1 MTNPFRSTSVF
12 NLPLTLPVCQQMHA
26 AALLRVAR
34 GMETD
39 AVPGSVPVARLRE
52 LVHRFGT
59 EVCLAHPAEI
69 EHRFRGVTLSVYER
83 IEALYCSRLARS
95 IQIVTRILDAMARC
109 ENRPGVHAEAIW
121 AICLYLDERRLQQ
134 TSVTTEQIDATWWIG
149 EIVPGA
155 PATAEGGD
163 KDDASRS
170 VLVGVIDVSHAR
182 LLAFRRGAHGTKA
195 ELSALSLYDALV
207 NARHPHALGAGGLV
221 WQVPTSLV
229 TTGTLSE
236 PCKASCASLGMRI
249 ERALS
254 PLPLIEDLQQ
264 LWTDLRTRLA
274 VAPARWAVVFDSA
287 LNRAYGTSPLR
298 TREQADHRFGSLT
311 GYRRDPASLVP
322 ALRALLPSRD
332 AFISQEGEVLYDG
345 LHYADDLLSN
355 FSGSRVSVRR
365 SEQSEAAI
373 WVYLD
378 GEILCQAMA
387 RELARRDG
395 SYRSHRPGR

>member
-12 NLPLTLPVCQQMHA
+12 NLPLTLSVCQQMHA
-26 AALLRVAR
+26 AALLRAAR
-34 GMETD
+34 GMEADT
-39 AVPGSVPVARLRE
+39 VPSSVPVARLRE
-52 LVHRFGT
+52 LLHRFGP

-69 EHRFRGVTLSVYER
+69 EQRFRGVTLSVYER

-95 IQIVTRILDAMARC
+95 IQMVTRILDAMARC
-109 ENRPGVHAEAIW
+109 ANRPRVHEEAIW

-134 TSVTTEQIDATWWIG
+134 TSVTTEQLDATWWIG
-149 EIVPGA
+149 AIVPGA
-155 PATAEGGD
+155 PTTAEGGD
-163 KDDASRS
+163 DDDASHS
-170 VLVGVIDVSHAR
+170 ALVGVIDVSHSR
-182 LLAFRRGAHGTKA
+182 LLAFRRGMHGSEA

-207 NARHPHALGAGGLV
+207 NARHPHVLGAGGLV
-221 WQVPTSLV
+221 WQVPTHLV
-229 TTGTLSE
+229 TPGTLSE
-236 PCKASCASLGMRI
+236 TCKASCASLGIRI
-249 ERALS
+249 EHAS
-254 PLPLIEDLQQ
+254 YHLPLIEDLQQ
-264 LWTDLRTRLA
+264 LWTDLRTRLV

-298 TREQADHRFGSLT
+298 TREETDHRFGHLT

-322 ALRALLPSRD
+322 ALRALLPLRD
-332 AFISQEGEVLYDG
+332 AEILQEGEAPYDG
-345 LHYADDLLSN
+345 LHYADDLLSH
-355 FSGSRVSVRR
+355 FPGLHVSVRR
-365 SEQSEAAI
+365 SEQTEAAI

>member
-12 NLPLTLPVCQQMHA
+12 NLPLTLEVCQQIHA
-26 AALLRVAR
+26 VALLHVAR
-34 GMETD
+34 GMEMD
-39 AVPGSVPVARLRE
+39 AVPGSVPVAWLRE

-59 EVCLAHPAEI
+59 EVCLMHPAEI
-69 EHRFRGVTLSVYER
+69 EQRFRGVTLSVYQR

-95 IQIVTRILDAMARC
+95 IQMITRILDAMARC
-109 ENRPGVHAEAIW
+109 ENRPRVHEEAVW
-121 AICLYLDERRLQQ
+121 AICLYLEERRLQQ
-134 TSVTTEQIDATWWIG
+134 TSVTTEQLDATWWIG

-155 PATAEGGD
+155 PATTEGGD
-163 KDDASRS
+163 KEDASRS

-182 LLAFRRGAHGTKA
+182 LLASRQGAHGSEA

-221 WQVPTSLV
+221 WQVPTRLV
-229 TTGTLSE
+229 ATGTLSE
-236 PCKASCASLGMRI
+236 ACKASCASLGIRI
-249 ERALS
+249 ERASS
-254 PLPLIEDLQQ
+254 PAPLIEDLQQ
-264 LWTDLRTRLA
+264 LWTDLCTRLA
-274 VAPARWAVVFDSA
+274 VAPARWTVVFDSA

-298 TREQADHRFGSLT
+298 TREEADHRFGHLT
-311 GYRRDPASLVP
+311 GYQSDPAGLVP
-322 ALRALLPSRD
+322 ALRALLPLHD
-332 AFISQEGEVLYDG
+332 ASISQEGEVLYDG

-355 FSGSRVSVRR
+355 FPGSHVAVRQ

>member
-34 GMETD
+34 GMEAE
-39 AVPGSVPVARLRE
+39 AVPGSVPAARLRE
-52 LVHRFGT
+52 LASRFGP

-69 EHRFRGVTLSVYER
+69 EQRFHGVTLSVFQR

-95 IQIVTRILDAMARC
+95 IQMVTRILDAMARC
-109 ENRPGVHAEAIW
+109 ANHPRVHEEAIW

-134 TSVTTEQIDATWWIG
+134 TSVTTEQLDATWWIG

-155 PATAEGGD
+155 PATAKGGE
-163 KDDASRS
+163 DDASRYA
-170 VLVGVIDVSHAR
+170 LVGVIDVSHAR
-182 LLAFRRGAHGTKA
+182 LLAFRQGAHGSEA

-207 NARHPHALGAGGLV
+207 HARLPHPRGAGGLL
-221 WQVPTSLV
+221 WQVPTRLAA
-229 TTGTLSE
+229 TGTLSE
-236 PCKASCASLGMRI
+236 TCKAACASLGMRI
-249 ERALS
+249 ERTSS
-254 PLPLIEDLQQ
+254 PPPLTRDLQQ
-264 LWTDLRTRLA
+264 VWTDLRTRLA
-274 VAPARWAVVFDSA
+274 VAPARRGIVFDSA
-287 LNRAYGTSPLR
+287 LNRAYGTSPQR
-298 TREQADHRFGSLT
+298 TREEADHRFGRLT

-322 ALRALLPSRD
+322 ALRALLPLHDSS
-332 AFISQEGEVLYDG
+332 ISQEGEVLYNG
-345 LHYADDLLSN
+345 LHYADDLLSH
-355 FSGSRVSVRR
+355 FPGSHVAVRR

-395 SYRSHRPGR
+395 SYRSRRPGR

>member
-12 NLPLTLPVCQQMHA
+12 NLPLTLEVCQQMHA

-34 GMETD
+34 GMEMD
-39 AVPGSVPVARLRE
+39 AVPGSVSVAWLRE

-59 EVCLAHPAEI
+59 EVCLMHPAEI
-69 EHRFRGVTLSVYER
+69 EHRFRGVTLSVYQR

-95 IQIVTRILDAMARC
+95 IQMVTRIVDAMARC
-109 ENRPGVHAEAIW
+109 VSRPRVHEEAIW

-134 TSVTTEQIDATWWIG
+134 TSVTTEQLDATWWIG

-163 KDDASRS
+163 KEDASRS

-182 LLAFRRGAHGTKA
+182 LLAFRQGAHGSNA
-195 ELSALSLYDALV
+195 ELTALSLYDALV
-207 NARHPHALGAGGLV
+207 NARHPHPQGTGGLV
-221 WQVPTSLV
+221 WQVPTRLV
-229 TTGTLSE
+229 ATGTLSKT
-236 PCKASCASLGMRI
+236 CKASCASLGMKI
-249 ERALS
+249 ERASS
-254 PLPLIEDLQQ
+254 PAPLIEDLQQ
-264 LWTDLRTRLA
+264 LWTDLRTRL
-274 VAPARWAVVFDSA
+274 VVVPARWAVVFDSA

-298 TREQADHRFGSLT
+298 TREEADHRFGRLT
-311 GYRRDPASLVP
+311 GYQGDPASLVP
-322 ALRALLPSRD
+322 ALRALLPLHD
-332 AFISQEGEVLYDG
+332 ASISQKGEVLHDG
-345 LHYADDLLSN
+345 LHYVDDLLSN
-355 FSGSRVSVRR
+355 FPGSHVSVQR
-365 SEQSEAAI
+365 SEQTEAAI

>member
-12 NLPLTLPVCQQMHA
+12 NLPLTLSVCQQMHA

-34 GMETD
+34 GMEAD
-39 AVPGSVPVARLRE
+39 GVPGSVPAVRLRE
-52 LVHRFGT
+52 LLHRFGT

-69 EHRFRGVTLSVYER
+69 EQRFRGVTLSVYER

-95 IQIVTRILDAMARC
+95 IQMVTRILDAMAQC
-109 ENRPGVHAEAIW
+109 ENRTPVHEEAIW

-134 TSVTTEQIDATWWIG
+134 TGVTTQKLDATWWIG

-155 PATAEGGD
+155 PATAAGED
-163 KDDASRS
+163 KDDASRYA
-170 VLVGVIDVSHAR
+170 LVGVIDVSHAR
-182 LLAFRRGAHGTKA
+182 VLAFRGGAHGSEA

-207 NARHPHALGAGGLV
+207 HARLPHALGAGGLV
-221 WQVPTSLV
+221 WQVPTCLV
-229 TTGTLSE
+229 ATGILSE
-236 PCKASCASLGMRI
+236 ACKASCASLGMRI
-249 ERALS
+249 ERAS
-254 PLPLIEDLQQ
+254 FPVPLTQDLQQ
-264 LWTDLRTRLA
+264 LWTDMRMRLA

-298 TREQADHRFGSLT
+298 KREEADRRFGRLT
-311 GYRRDPASLVP
+311 GYQSDPASLVP
-322 ALRALLPSRD
+322 GLRALLPLHE
-332 AFISQEGEVLYDG
+332 AEILQEGEVIYDG
-345 LHYADDLLSN
+345 LHYADDLLSH
-355 FSGSRVSVRR
+355 FPGSRVAVRR

-378 GEILCQAMA
+378 GEMLCQATA

>member
-12 NLPLTLPVCQQMHA
+12 NRPLTLEVCQQMHA

-34 GMETD
+34 GMEMN
-39 AVPGSVPVARLRE
+39 AVPVSVPVARLRE
-52 LVHRFGT
+52 LLHRFGP

-69 EHRFRGVTLSVYER
+69 EHRFRGVTLSVYQR

-95 IQIVTRILDAMARC
+95 
-109 ENRPGVHAEAIW
+109 
-121 AICLYLDERRLQQ
+121 ICLYLDERRLQQ
-134 TSVTTEQIDATWWIG
+134 TSVTTHQLDATWWIG

-155 PATAEGGD
+155 PATAEGRD

-170 VLVGVIDVSHAR
+170 ALVGVIDVSHPR
-182 LLAFRRGAHGTKA
+182 VLAFRRGEHGSEA

-207 NARHPHALGAGGLV
+207 NARHPHVLGAGGLV
-221 WQVPTSLV
+221 WQVPTRLV
-229 TTGTLSE
+229 TTGALSE
-236 PCKASCASLGMRI
+236 TCKASCASLGMTI
-249 ERALS
+249 ERASS
-254 PLPLIEDLQQ
+254 PVPLIEDLQQ
-264 LWTDLRTRLA
+264 LWMDLRTRLV

-298 TREQADHRFGSLT
+298 TREETDHRFGRLT
-311 GYRRDPASLVP
+311 GYQSDPASLVP
-322 ALRALLPSRD
+322 ALRALLPLHDTSISR
-332 AFISQEGEVLYDG
+332 EGEVLYDG
-345 LHYADDLLSN
+345 LHYTDDLLSN
-355 FSGSRVSVRR
+355 FPGSHVSVRR
-365 SEQSEAAI
+365 PEQTEAAI

>member
-1 MTNPFRSTSVF
+1 MTNPFGSTSVF

-26 AALLRVAR
+26 AALLRAAR
-34 GMETD
+34 GMELD
-39 AVPGSVPVARLRE
+39 AIPGSVPVAWLRE
-52 LVHRFGT
+52 LLHRFGT

-69 EHRFRGVTLSVYER
+69 EHRFRGVTLSVYQR

-95 IQIVTRILDAMARC
+95 IQMVTRILEAMARC
-109 ENRPGVHAEAIW
+109 ANRPRVHEEAIW
-121 AICLYLDERRLQQ
+121 AICLYLEERRLQQ
-134 TSVTTEQIDATWWIG
+134 TSVTTDQLDTTWWIG

-155 PATAEGGD
+155 PAAAEGWE
-163 KDDASRS
+163 DDASRY
-170 VLVGVIDVSHAR
+170 VLVGVIDVPHAR
-182 LLAFRRGAHGTKA
+182 LLAFRQGAHGSEA

-207 NARHPHALGAGGLV
+207 NARLPHPQGAGGLV
-221 WQVPTSLV
+221 WQVPTHLV
-229 TTGTLSE
+229 VTGILSE
-236 PCKASCASLGMRI
+236 ACKAACASLGMSIKRTS
-249 ERALS
+249 A

-274 VAPARWAVVFDSA
+274 VAPARWAIVFDSA

-298 TREQADHRFGSLT
+298 TREEADHRFGSLT
-311 GYRRDPASLVP
+311 GYQSDPASLVP
-322 ALRALLPSRD
+322 ALRALLPSHD

-345 LHYADDLLSN
+345 LHYGDDLLSN
-355 FSGSRVSVRR
+355 FPGSHVSVRR
-365 SEQSEAAI
+365 SEQTEAAV
-373 WVYLD
+373 WVSLD

>member
-12 NLPLTLPVCQQMHA
+12 NLPLTLEVCQQMHA
-26 AALLRVAR
+26 TALLRVAR
-34 GMETD
+34 GTEAD

-52 LVHRFGT
+52 LLHRFGP

-69 EHRFRGVTLSVYER
+69 EQRFRGVTLSVYER

-95 IQIVTRILDAMARC
+95 VQMVTRILDAMARC
-109 ENRPGVHAEAIW
+109 ANRPGIHEEAIW
-121 AICLYLDERRLQQ
+121 AICLYLDERRYQQ
-134 TSVTTEQIDATWWIG
+134 TSVTMEQLDATWWIG

-155 PATAEGGD
+155 PAIAEGGD

-170 VLVGVIDVSHAR
+170 ALVGVIDVSHAR
-182 LLAFRRGAHGTKA
+182 LLAFRRGAHGSKA

-207 NARHPHALGAGGLV
+207 NARHPHPQGAGGLV
-221 WQVPTSLV
+221 WQVPTRLV
-229 TTGTLSE
+229 ATGTLSE
-236 PCKASCASLGMRI
+236 ACKASCASLGMRI
-249 ERALS
+249 ECAS
-254 PLPLIEDLQQ
+254 ASLPLTQDLQQ

-298 TREQADHRFGSLT
+298 AREEADHRFGSLI
-311 GYRRDPASLVP
+311 GYRRDPAGLVP
-322 ALRALLPSRD
+322 ALRALLPLHDSS
-332 AFISQEGEVLYDG
+332 ISQEGEVLYDG
-345 LHYADDLLSN
+345 LHYTDDLLSN
-355 FSGSRVSVRR
+355 FPGSRVAVRR
-365 SEQSEAAI
+365 SEQTEAAI
-373 WVYLD
+373 WVYLE

-395 SYRSHRPGR
+395 SYRSYRPGR

>member
-12 NLPLTLPVCQQMHA
+12 NLPLALEVCQQMHA
-26 AALLRVAR
+26 AALLRAAR
-34 GMETD
+34 DMEAD
-39 AVPGSVPVARLRE
+39 AVPRSVPVARLRE
-52 LVHRFGT
+52 LLHRFGP

-69 EHRFRGVTLSVYER
+69 EHRFRGVTLSVYQR

-95 IQIVTRILDAMARC
+95 IQMVTRIVDAMARC
-109 ENRPGVHAEAIW
+109 ENHPRVHEEAIW
-121 AICLYLDERRLQQ
+121 AICLYLEERRLQQ
-134 TSVTTEQIDATWWIG
+134 TSVTTDQLDATWWIG

-155 PATAEGGD
+155 FAGSEDGD
-163 KDDASRS
+163 KDDTSRYA
-170 VLVGVIDVSHAR
+170 LVGVIDVSHPR
-182 LLAFRRGAHGTKA
+182 LLTFRRGAHGSEA

-207 NARHPHALGAGGLV
+207 NVRYPHPQGAGGLV
-221 WQVPTSLV
+221 WQVPTRLV

-236 PCKASCASLGMRI
+236 ACKASCALLGMRI
-249 ERALS
+249 ERASS
-254 PLPLIEDLQQ
+254 PVPLIEDLQQ
-264 LWTDLRTRLA
+264 LWTDLRTRLV

-298 TREQADHRFGSLT
+298 TREEADHRFGHLT
-311 GYRRDPASLVP
+311 GYQSDPASLVP
-322 ALRALLPSRD
+322 ALRALLPLHDASISR
-332 AFISQEGEVLYDG
+332 EGEVLYDG
-345 LHYADDLLSN
+345 LHYTDDLLSN
-355 FSGSRVSVRR
+355 FPGSHVSVRR
-365 SEQSEAAI
+365 PEQTEAAI

>member
-1 MTNPFRSTSVF
+1 MMNPFRSTSVF
-12 NLPLTLPVCQQMHA
+12 NLPLTLAVCQQMHA
-26 AALLRVAR
+26 AALLRAAR
-34 GMETD
+34 GMEAET
-39 AVPGSVPVARLRE
+39 VPGSVPVARLRE
-52 LVHRFGT
+52 LLPRFGP

-69 EHRFRGVTLSVYER
+69 EQRFRGVTLSVYQW
-83 IEALYCSRLARS
+83 IEALYCSRLVRS
-95 IQIVTRILDAMARC
+95 VQMVTRILDAMARC
-109 ENRPGVHAEAIW
+109 ANRTPVHEEAIW

-134 TSVTTEQIDATWWIG
+134 TGVTTKQLDATWWIG
-149 EIVPGA
+149 AIVPGT
-155 PATAEGGD
+155 PATAEGRD

-170 VLVGVIDVSHAR
+170 ALVGVIDVSHPR
-182 LLAFRRGAHGTKA
+182 LLAFRRGAYGSEA

-221 WQVPTSLV
+221 WQVPTRLV

-236 PCKASCASLGMRI
+236 TCKAACASLGMRI
-249 ERALS
+249 ERAS
-254 PLPLIEDLQQ
+254 FPVPLTQDLQQ

-274 VAPARWAVVFDSA
+274 VAPARWTVVFESA

-298 TREQADHRFGSLT
+298 TREETDHRFGRLT
-311 GYRRDPASLVP
+311 GYRSDPASLVP
-322 ALRALLPSRD
+322 ALRALLLLHD
-332 AFISQEGEVLYDG
+332 ASIDQEGEVLYDG

-355 FSGSRVSVRR
+355 FPGSRVAVRQ
-365 SEQSEAAI
+365 SEQTEAAI